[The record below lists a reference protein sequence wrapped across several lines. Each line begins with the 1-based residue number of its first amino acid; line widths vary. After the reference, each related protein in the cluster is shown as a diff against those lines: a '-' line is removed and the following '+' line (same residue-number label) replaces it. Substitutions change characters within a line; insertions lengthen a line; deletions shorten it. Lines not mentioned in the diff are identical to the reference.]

1 MDEHDKSD
9 RAFFNID
16 EGKAV
21 DDRRRASAKQSGAG
35 SAARSA
41 KRSGV
46 YENRDKKAKIKEM
59 AKINLKNINSPSLKI
74 EHIDNTASNRNKILN
89 KLNI

>member
-1 MDEHDKSD
+1 M
-9 RAFFNID
+9 
-16 EGKAV
+16 
-21 DDRRRASAKQSGAG
+21 DDRRRASAKRSGAG
-35 SAARSA
+35 SATGSA
-41 KRSGV
+41 KRGRV
-46 YENRDKKAKIKEM
+46 PENRDKQVKLPENRDKKAKIKEM

>member
-1 MDEHDKSD
+1 MD
-9 RAFFNID
+9 
-16 EGKAV
+16 G
-21 DDRRRASAKQSGAG
+21 RRASAKGSAAG
-35 SAARSA
+35 SAGGSA

-46 YENRDKKAKIKEM
+46 YENRDKKAKIKEV

-89 KLNI
+89 RLNV